1 MNNDGMDE
9 SVLVSNFRNEMA
21 EILSIIREL
30 KCRKYGE
37 IDKDDDSGQDCEIGC
52 FGLSSHRLQRLNRQL
67 REQLSFSSA
76 VELLVLFGDALIHTQ
91 EYTASKSYYHDALE
105 SFEGPTT
112 TKRSLQDQEMY
123 VRAAFGHAL
132 SRVRLLKATD
142 PTVLYPSTLGQLVS
156 ILHSMEAT
164 LRLATTLALDPK
176 VQNDGA
182 LHSKCVAHVLN
193 GTVHLM
199 GVCTPMKALGFEA
212 NVLPFL
218 KFAILVLDNIIQLC
232 TVKYCLWR
240 TQIYV
245 AIAECYDEEEL
256 DPPVAE
262 GTLRVVAQADDSLQR
277 TRFLVQKFMK
287 AAAAVTHPP
296 AAGTAGTPP
305 QSQLLISL
313 SRDDVQ
319 TAFPNSVSRI
329 RTILVSLKTLW
340 KPQWTL
346 NLLHDF
352 EDKAP
357 FLVSA
362 TDIDGIITY
371 MSSIV
376 AADPTS
382 VDGLHNCVLKLLF
395 RLRKWTPFMAM
406 YKSRL
411 ETTQDSIIDAI
422 EVELLYALYELI
434 EDPADRMRLFKV
446 ASGLRLACESREMC
460 ALRYDVLV
468 EVMLYLWHVYA
479 SPMLESMNKALF
491 GQEKSDA
498 GDAIRLLLALQVSS
512 HALNFDDI
520 VWRANLA
527 LHLVNLLNQQH
538 RLRLAIQ
545 ILRVTQDVLST
556 VRDAI
561 VNIDLHA
568 VLADSTNGLQQ
579 LHHVATKA
587 VPFIANSKDV
597 LPSPG
602 SLRGTTFQQTSL
614 NLTLAAIQTE
624 VGFLL
629 YDMELQCAASVPDGT
644 TMTAV
649 AKRLAVECNQNGYMR
664 GLLSVQLAQRKSKRG
679 EQESLLREALQCF
692 DTIQQQEIDVQGETD
707 VLSPNSLRPLA
718 PLLVSRA
725 STFVTIEIL
734 PHNPPRGVQVAYYC
748 AYAKGTGAGTDV
760 SLNNMEYP
768 GTGSLIQ
775 PNPRRTLA
783 TISGLLPNESYV
795 FAVAA
800 YDKNDQVIEGIG
812 ATSCPI
818 ITLNPLVLSMCYG
831 ILATVLHVFFGAIS
845 ILIDAEVEKQQA
857 SAADAG
863 RHTLLSAVTKAQMT
877 DAIGKCMIALEV
889 ACLTG
894 QHEYIC
900 TITHKMYQLMV
911 PLLSQVKPG
920 RLLLQPFLQIIP
932 AEKWGD
938 GIYEVYMCASYEIL
952 KITADK
958 KEAKV
963 AQQTLKLGQAASTP
977 YSDYVIAPFHAP
989 CKEAAALRD
998 AIFLSRPWSTAL
1010 DMTNEQR
1017 HDGDVDKKKQTP
1029 RDDKAPSNQSRI
1041 EEALQSS
1048 NVSTGK
1054 AISELK
1060 AHFSSHKSFMAY
1072 SCRVVKL
1079 GIVHG
1084 ERNAGDWLKD
1094 LRWHSTLAFTP
1105 EASQVLKQLG
1115 AAHLHVDTPTV
1126 DSTTSEE
1133 KHGADEPTPFDVSNR
1148 EVYLWTGE
1156 YFYLMG
1162 LAQYTGI
1169 APVNSGS
1176 PLEGPDHDISWR
1188 YFDTH
1193 PQPLTELEPPTE
1205 VERDPKVD
1213 SVLTNVAVASQ
1224 LFYHARAWANLR
1236 ACAQTVWNLLWAKWM
1251 SPASFKRLYDW
1262 RSLYIVSMRL
1272 MDMLDVVRNDIA
1284 FDDSDVLS
1292 RDTNV
1297 DGMERFQPT
1306 TGTTSSHAEDDDI
1319 DIPWVVKFATYTIQV
1334 LCTAGEWEHLVL
1346 LGKRVYDLT
1355 GSDQSEP
1362 VLPWVV
1368 YAQSQRCDQ
1377 HDVVV
1382 ATATD
1387 DLAQF
1392 IKTFDELQSKKKKKK
1407 SRLVVHEVVTEDER
1421 VFRDERVLK
1430 EKALTGL
1437 TEAQATLKSRL
1448 ALIKTW
1454 LDHAT
1459 RSKNMCLQALQRTQ
1473 KAVTKQYLCH
1483 EKAADVLAGF
1493 KSTISLCRQK
1503 RATLMLVQA
1512 LQEQG
1517 DFLFAENDIAG
1528 ATKSW
1533 NDGIDAVFGT
1543 LATTANWRSIVPQ
1556 SNLRVDGENLWA
1568 ILMCCNMLGKLT
1580 WICLQDQ
1587 LNQRL
1592 EYALM
1597 GSAVFCKLFT
1607 CSLQH
1612 PNVDNLHTFSSF
1624 SIYPAFTSMAHK
1636 PLRQVQPASL
1646 LLMSTT
1652 MIETLLTNGKHAQ
1665 ALPLAC
1671 AMEYFASRHFHDAQ
1685 GVMQAKRMKFDACVG
1700 IGHMGQ
1706 AVVILSDLINHSMSL
1721 DESKRIGDPAN
1732 ELLHKWLL
1740 EFSVS
1745 KIVGDVKLGARFAHL
1760 LVLSVLRWMV
1770 ALGFN
1775 EGNASPQGIAL
1786 KHIANQV
1793 ASQLQEV
1800 HLPQKDKSTPREP
1813 ESARNVVP
1821 PGEKLHP
1828 LDQMK
1833 ISVEC
1838 ALLQSV
1844 LALHEGL
1851 ADTARTLVQNA
1862 MKVYRD
1868 GSKVPVDDTHFDCVS
1883 SDLGALFWLRC
1894 RVQWIKCDLMQGHV
1908 KDAITLCEVA
1918 SLEAVN
1924 ANEAKFQREIAY
1936 LRFQALVLEGCRGD
1950 AEAIGLEWLANDDAH
1965 SPTTTRVEVLLLL
1978 SHISKTKAL
1987 STPNQAVHLN
1997 ASATYLMDAMAVMNA
2012 ITHEHGWIGLHSAS
2026 SQQALVNVYQP
2037 QIALYVTV
2045 KAHTVSR
2052 LLELY
2057 DFHFESTESLGILQA
2072 HVEDGL
2078 RALDHVPLPDPKLKA
2093 SLLFF
2098 NGCVLRRKNK
2108 VSQDCVPPLLEAMQL
2123 WLKDGGHP
2131 RKLMHRACMELVQ
2144 VYGETNNMN
2153 EDDKARQAQ
2162 AAFHYLGMACKLQ
2175 EQLHVLWHTTQLHV
2189 VSATGLDKL
2198 SAPLQ
2203 HEILSAAKGLN
2214 QPSSTTLDH
2223 LGFLVLPYF
2232 LSMQREL
2239 DIVYDQGLASA
2250 MQHTAASVH
2259 LFLSQ
2264 NHMLY
2269 SKHCFQ
2275 SLTSPP
2281 KEDPEIPGG
2290 LICVQW
2296 VKCSSGEVAMYYA
2309 LGTATNTREAFKRLV
2324 EYTVSWTNDQDHG
2337 MNDVVTV
2344 RNSWLT
2350 LSIPI
2355 KHVEQST

>member
-1 MNNDGMDE
+1 
-9 SVLVSNFRNEMA
+9 
-21 EILSIIREL
+21 
-30 KCRKYGE
+30 
-37 IDKDDDSGQDCEIGC
+37 
-52 FGLSSHRLQRLNRQL
+52 
-67 REQLSFSSA
+67 
-76 VELLVLFGDALIHTQ
+76 
-91 EYTASKSYYHDALE
+91 
-105 SFEGPTT
+105 
-112 TKRSLQDQEMY
+112 
-123 VRAAFGHAL
+123 
-132 SRVRLLKATD
+132 
-142 PTVLYPSTLGQLVS
+142 
-156 ILHSMEAT
+156 
-164 LRLATTLALDPK
+164 
-176 VQNDGA
+176 
-182 LHSKCVAHVLN
+182 
-193 GTVHLM
+193 
-199 GVCTPMKALGFEA
+199 
-212 NVLPFL
+212 
-218 KFAILVLDNIIQLC
+218 
-232 TVKYCLWR
+232 
-240 TQIYV
+240 
-245 AIAECYDEEEL
+245 
-256 DPPVAE
+256 
-262 GTLRVVAQADDSLQR
+262 
-277 TRFLVQKFMK
+277 
-287 AAAAVTHPP
+287 
-296 AAGTAGTPP
+296 
-305 QSQLLISL
+305 
-313 SRDDVQ
+313 
-319 TAFPNSVSRI
+319 
-329 RTILVSLKTLW
+329 
-340 KPQWTL
+340 
-346 NLLHDF
+346 
-352 EDKAP
+352 
-357 FLVSA
+357 
-362 TDIDGIITY
+362 
-371 MSSIV
+371 
-376 AADPTS
+376 
-382 VDGLHNCVLKLLF
+382 
-395 RLRKWTPFMAM
+395 
-406 YKSRL
+406 
-411 ETTQDSIIDAI
+411 
-422 EVELLYALYELI
+422 
-434 EDPADRMRLFKV
+434 
-446 ASGLRLACESREMC
+446 
-460 ALRYDVLV
+460 
-468 EVMLYLWHVYA
+468 
-479 SPMLESMNKALF
+479 
-491 GQEKSDA
+491 
-498 GDAIRLLLALQVSS
+498 
-512 HALNFDDI
+512 
-520 VWRANLA
+520 
-527 LHLVNLLNQQH
+527 
-538 RLRLAIQ
+538 
-545 ILRVTQDVLST
+545 
-556 VRDAI
+556 
-561 VNIDLHA
+561 
-568 VLADSTNGLQQ
+568 
-579 LHHVATKA
+579 
-587 VPFIANSKDV
+587 
-597 LPSPG
+597 
-602 SLRGTTFQQTSL
+602 
-614 NLTLAAIQTE
+614 
-624 VGFLL
+624 
-629 YDMELQCAASVPDGT
+629 
-644 TMTAV
+644 
-649 AKRLAVECNQNGYMR
+649 
-664 GLLSVQLAQRKSKRG
+664 
-679 EQESLLREALQCF
+679 
-692 DTIQQQEIDVQGETD
+692 
-707 VLSPNSLRPLA
+707 
-718 PLLVSRA
+718 
-725 STFVTIEIL
+725 
-734 PHNPPRGVQVAYYC
+734 
-748 AYAKGTGAGTDV
+748 
-760 SLNNMEYP
+760 
-768 GTGSLIQ
+768 
-775 PNPRRTLA
+775 
-783 TISGLLPNESYV
+783 
-795 FAVAA
+795 
-800 YDKNDQVIEGIG
+800 
-812 ATSCPI
+812 
-818 ITLNPLVLSMCYG
+818 
-831 ILATVLHVFFGAIS
+831 
-845 ILIDAEVEKQQA
+845 
-857 SAADAG
+857 
-863 RHTLLSAVTKAQMT
+863 MT

-932 AEKWGD
+932 AEKWDD

-1188 YFDTH
+1188 YFATH

-1205 VERDPKVD
+1205 EERDPKVD

-1224 LFYHARAWANLR
+1224 LFYHARAWANLQ

-1368 YAQSQRCDQ
+1368 YAQSQRCNQ

-1407 SRLVVHEVVTEDER
+1407 SRLVVHEVVTEDEQ
-1421 VFRDERVLK
+1421 VFRDECVLK

-1483 EKAADVLAGF
+1483 EKAADVLASF

-1770 ALGFN
+1770 DLGFN

-1793 ASQLQEV
+1793 ASQLQLSATGLPLAPQHGEEV

-1813 ESARNVVP
+1813 ESARNAVP

-1868 GSKVPVDDTHFDCVS
+1868 GSKVPVDDMHFDCVS

-2012 ITHEHGWIGLHSAS
+2012 ITHEH
-2026 SQQALVNVYQP
+2026 
-2037 QIALYVTV
+2037 
-2045 KAHTVSR
+2045 AHTVSR

-2198 SAPLQ
+2198 SAPLK

-2309 LGTATNTREAFKRLV
+2309 LGTATNTSDPRFTE
-2324 EYTVSWTNDQDHG
+2324 SPI
-2337 MNDVVTV
+2337 
-2344 RNSWLT
+2344 
-2350 LSIPI
+2350 LSRKVFMMQFVNVFMP
-2355 KHVEQST
+2355 T